1 MRHIKLVS
9 ASILLG
15 LTACASDQ
23 TTTGPSDPE
32 ATLQSAA
39 AVGTVRGSKV
49 AVCHRTRPPT
59 FIRIEVAAP
68 AVKAHRA
75 HGDELAGGAVL
86 NAACKPN
93 ATVRSLV
100 AVVDG
105 FVRNGNLV
113 QDGSI
118 VQTLHV
124 PSMEDRGI
132 IEFNISGLSRS
143 ISSAKLKLS
152 VFASTGPYPFTI
164 GVFAYRGDGMLSVD
178 DWDSGAPFTSFQYAG
193 ETRVTLDVTTVLQGL
208 VASGADIAGFNFRF
222 SVPSPIPLN
231 GPFVAFRS
239 IEFGPAAVLE
249 VTGQWHR

>member
-1 MRHIKLVS
+1 MRHVKLIS
-9 ASILLG
+9 ASIILG
-15 LTACASDQ
+15 LTGCASDA
-23 TTTGPSDPE
+23 TGPSDTE
-32 ATLQSAA
+32 ASFQSATGVSSA
-39 AVGTVRGSKV
+39 RGGKV
-49 AVCHRTRPPT
+49 AVCHRTRPGT
-59 FIRIEVAAP
+59 FVRIEVAAP

-86 NAACKPN
+86 NEACRPN

-105 FVRNGNLV
+105 IVRDGNEVL
-113 QDGSI
+113 DGSI
-118 VQTLHV
+118 VQVLHV

-132 IEFNISGLSRS
+132 IEFNISSLSRS

-152 VFASTGPYPFTI
+152 VFASTGPYPFAI
-164 GVFAYRGDGMLSVD
+164 GAFAYAGDGMLSAD
-178 DWDSGAPFTSFQYAG
+178 DWDSGTPFTSFQYAG
-193 ETRVTLDVTTVLQGL
+193 ETRVTLDVTRVLQGL

-239 IEFGPAAVLE
+239 IEHGPAAVLE
-249 VTGQWHR
+249 VTGQGHR